1 MSFYSLCSLKG
12 VNQQKFVATL
22 QVQTILILLQQQ
34 DHRVENVKKS
44 GIQRSRTVF
53 LKGKYQHI
61 LKFLQIVHRP
71 INTLF
76 IALFINFQPTVSS
89 RTPGASK
96 TAKYILSHL
105 IKYDIRSL
113 NKIIAATTRM
123 HIQHVFIMPIV
134 LNSLKVT
141 ELLLLLLQSIKQPA
155 RQKISKHV
163 TQDLM

>member
-1 MSFYSLCSLKG
+1 MRTSAQGSLK
-12 VNQQKFVATL
+12 VKNIYIFLNFQNN
-22 QVQTILILLQQQ
+22 I
-34 DHRVENVKKS
+34 ENVSHK
-44 GIQRSRTVF
+44 V
-53 LKGKYQHI
+53 
-61 LKFLQIVHRP
+61 V

-113 NKIIAATTRM
+113 NKIIAATSC
-123 HIQHVFIMPIV
+123 IQHVFIMPIV

-155 RQKISKHV
+155 RQKISKHISQGLSRKINLPLFLTSLSKFEQV
-163 TQDLM
+163 WLDQVDQMHLTQPNLP

>member
-22 QVQTILILLQQQ
+22 QAQTILILLQQQ

-61 LKFLQIVHRP
+61 LKFLRIVHRP

-113 NKIIAATTRM
+113 NKIIAATSC
-123 HIQHVFIMPIV
+123 IQHVFIMPIV

-155 RQKISKHV
+155 RQKISKHI
-163 TQDLM
+163 TQGLS